1 VDRRPPLHKNSPPV
15 QPFGDRACPASALL
29 ISLRRHW
36 CYAVYLQISMV
47 DGRVL
52 TFGEVISLSYR
63 LADGLTAAGFK
74 LRDRLLVAC
83 HNVVEYASLFLAVAR
98 CRGHLTTISPSATEG
113 LLNMRPFQSLGAAL
127 SVAPCPSVCLSVR
140 QYCASIFAK

>member
-1 VDRRPPLHKNSPPV
+1 MPCLRTVDSV
-15 QPFGDRACPASALL
+15 
-29 ISLRRHW
+29 RRHW
-36 CYAVYLQISMV
+36 CYAVYYLQISVV

-113 LLNMRPFQSLGAAL
+113 LLNMWSSVIKLAA
-127 SVAPCPSVCLSVR
+127 
-140 QYCASIFAK
+140 F